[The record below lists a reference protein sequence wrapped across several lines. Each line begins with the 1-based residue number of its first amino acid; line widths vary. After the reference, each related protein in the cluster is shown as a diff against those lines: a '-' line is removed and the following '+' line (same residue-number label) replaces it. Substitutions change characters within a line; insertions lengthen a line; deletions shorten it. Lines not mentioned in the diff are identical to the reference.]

1 MDNPGGTKMKT
12 MKRVFLS
19 ICIFAMLISCMG
31 GFAYADGDYTTY
43 TIQGGDTVLGVCT
56 KLGVDFYA
64 NEAWIT
70 AVNNITNYR
79 DIKVGKVLYL
89 PLFNTTKDPTKA
101 MNLKNSLAGA
111 AATTATAT
119 VPTATTTTATAT
131 APTTI
136 VAAGGGDT
144 VVSYLINHV
153 LQAGETVGSVC
164 AQLGVDF
171 DSNADKI
178 KQLSGIT
185 NYYHIPVGKKIVIPS
200 LTAPAG
206 SSVTAIIAHKVV
218 GGETVGALCNKYG
231 LDFAKVQ
238 AQLKAL
244 NSTDNLNRIRVGQ
257 TFYLPVPGTVAS
269 ATSGGAGT
277 AAGATATT
285 TATTAATTPAAV
297 SYSIQK
303 QGSAHGS
310 FTLQANNGAQLTS
323 ATPGTNVKI
332 VATPDSGYKV
342 YTVTVM
348 KTGGEQ
354 AVAVNSMSFVMP
366 SYDVTVSVTFKSY

>member
-1 MDNPGGTKMKT
+1 MKT
-12 MKRVFLS
+12 VKRVILS
-19 ICIFAMLISCMG
+19 LCIVAMLIGCIG

-43 TIQGGDTVLGVCT
+43 TIQGGDTVLAVCT

-101 MNLKNSLAGA
+101 MNLQNSLKGTTATA
-111 AATTATAT
+111 TTATTPTTTATAATAATTAT
-119 VPTATTTTATAT
+119 
-131 APTTI
+131 TTI
-136 VAAGGGDT
+136 ASAAAAGDT

-185 NYYHIPVGKKIVIPS
+185 NYYHIPVGKTIVIPS

-231 LDFAKVQ
+231 LDYAKVA

-257 TFYLPVPGTVAS
+257 TFYLPVQGTVTTAT
-269 ATSGGAGT
+269 TSGTGT
-277 AAGATATT
+277 AAAA
-285 TATTAATTPAAV
+285 TATTAATTPAV
-297 SYSIQK
+297 SMYSIAK
-303 QGSAHGS
+303 QSSAHGT
-310 FTLQANNGAQLTS
+310 FTLQANNGAQLTT
-323 ATPGTNVKI
+323 AAAGTNVKI

-354 AVAVNSMSFVMP
+354 AVAVNNMSFVMP